1 MGEAIP
7 AIKTTQFNCKILS
20 TDGGPG
26 SAKQL
31 AAYVNSCNLW
41 QNLPGTDSRQ
51 RMQRLQG
58 MLGSHG

>member
-1 MGEAIP
+1 VGEAIP
-7 AIKTTQFNCKILS
+7 AIKTTQFDYKILS

-31 AAYVNSCNLW
+31 AAHVNSCYFR
-41 QNLPGTDSRQ
+41 QDLPGTNSRQ